1 MLNKKNGAIA
11 FVAVAA
17 IVALGTIIFSTQSSK
32 ENLAVNPEAV
42 QGVIGARLTGKG
54 SVICVNQF
62 LNTSQKALEGINVE
76 DELIAKLNQ
85 AGFKA
90 RMAASKNEPCENS
103 VFGEVTSLKGNNR
116 VEAEVDFRLVKQ
128 GKEMPVLAS
137 NAKGKSSEIRADA
150 PPVESMTN
158 SLLPKARKT
167 NPKDADTTISTREA
181 MAAAFENLAKQI
193 QLQPRQ

>member
-90 RMAASKNEPCENS
+90 RMAASTNEPCENS
-103 VFGEVTSLKGNNR
+103 VFGEVTSLKGKNR

-128 GKEMPVLAS
+128 GKEMPVLS
-137 NAKGKSSEIRADA
+137 SSAKGKSSEIRADA
-150 PPVESMTN
+150 PPVENVTN

-193 QLQPRQ
+193 QQQPRQ